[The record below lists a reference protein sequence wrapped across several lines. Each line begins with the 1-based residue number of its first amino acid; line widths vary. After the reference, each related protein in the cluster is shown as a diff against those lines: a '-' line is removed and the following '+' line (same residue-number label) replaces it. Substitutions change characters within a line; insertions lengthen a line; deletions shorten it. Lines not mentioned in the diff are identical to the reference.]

1 MLMHKKKKQDVSTT
15 IPVIT
20 FREGDKVIAYSPA
33 FDLCTFGSDEEHAKK
48 RFNEAVTIF
57 LQECMKMGTLEEVLE
72 ECGWHRLKDKT
83 DWIAPVVS
91 SIRQEKV
98 KIPCLD

>member
-1 MLMHKKKKQDVSTT
+1 MPKKKKQEINAT
-15 IPVIT
+15 IPLIT

-33 FDLCTFGSDEEHAKK
+33 LDLCSYGSNEEHAKK

-57 LQECMKMGTLEEVLE
+57 LKECMKMGTLEEVLE
-72 ECGWHRLKDKT
+72 ECGWHRLEDKT

-91 SIRQEKV
+91 SLSQEKV